1 MKNPFKSFNFRKP
14 KKKINVPWKNRANK
28 DDDFRKTRIGQT
40 PQNLSCSQ
48 CEYPLITVPSQ
59 ASPCPNCGFV
69 GNEVAAPD
77 TNSGKTM
84 NLSQLNLSS
93 SSHTPEPHDPAPT
106 SFRFKL
112 IMEPSDEILIEGEDN
127 EVVLDRESLDP
138 GNSSIS
144 GEKHILI
151 KLSNQQ
157 FSVTDL
163 STNGSTFLQAKNKT
177 QLLDGCRLVMGNVLL
192 KFIGSGGGSLPA
204 DDGKTKMFG
213 QFSMTPEF
221 STGNLTLLNEA
232 SGKTFSFQQQQI
244 ELNREQLDPGNFSI
258 SSNKHALFEFTG
270 GNWFVTDQSS
280 NGATFVQVIKETVIR
295 QKQKLLLGNRI
306 FRFEY

>member
-1 MKNPFKSFNFRKP
+1 MTENPL
-14 KKKINVPWKNRANK
+14 
-28 DDDFRKTRIGQT
+28 T
-40 PQNLSCSQ
+40 L
-48 CEYPLITVPSQ
+48 
-59 ASPCPNCGFV
+59 
-69 GNEVAAPD
+69 
-77 TNSGKTM
+77 
-84 NLSQLNLSS
+84 
-93 SSHTPEPHDPAPT
+93 
-106 SFRFKL
+106 
-112 IMEPSDEILIEGEDN
+112 EI
-127 EVVLDRESLDP
+127 P
-138 GNSSIS
+138 SIS

-221 STGNLTLLNEA
+221 STSNLTLINEA
-232 SGKTFSFQQQQI
+232 TGKTLSFQQQQI

-258 SSNKHALFEFTG
+258 SSTKHAHFEFTG
-270 GNWFVTDQSS
+270 GSWFVTDQSS